1 MKISLLHAP
10 LFNAG
15 SSGDQPFLCW
25 GERVLSYQKFREDVS
40 QISIWLRES
49 GCTRS
54 ARVAILLPKC
64 AEFVQGIFATLYCG
78 GTYIPLDI
86 DSPVKRLRKVIDNAN
101 PALIISCE
109 PFASNVFPEGDS
121 RLRIVE
127 NPGSGHGLVDMAA
140 CDKDIDPTMPSLQLD
155 DAAAILYTS
164 GSTGIPKGVVLS
176 HRNISSFSAWAVAK
190 FSMQQSD
197 RVISIAPFHFDLSTL
212 DLFSTM
218 ASGARLFLPERESL
232 RFPPLLTGH
241 LEKEQISICYA
252 APTIWRLLESYG
264 GVAQRN
270 LQNLRLVIFAGEV
283 YPIAE
288 LRRLMKS
295 IPHAEYYN
303 LYGPTETNVCTYY
316 RVPEPPAENV
326 TSIPIGAPCE
336 FLEVTIRDGEGR
348 QLGAHEKGEICVSGP
363 SVMLGYHN
371 RARDTQQSLVNEQA
385 RTYRTGDLGHFS
397 RDGINIEFS
406 GRKDFQVKIR
416 GNRIELLEVESVLGA
431 HAGVA
436 AAVVV
441 IKPVREGEMIVKAI
455 VVPSAEGCEKSELIQ
470 HCRQF
475 LPVVAVPGEI
485 EFVKGFPVT
494 SSGKIDRQKLNH

>member
-10 LFNAG
+10 LFDTD
-15 SSGDQPFLCW
+15 SPGDQPFLCW
-25 GERVLSYQKFREDVS
+25 GDRVLSYQRFREDVS

-54 ARVAILLPKC
+54 TRVAILLPKC

-86 DSPVKRLRKVIDNAN
+86 DSPVKRLRKVIDSAD

-109 PFASNVFPEGDS
+109 PFASNVFPKGDP
-121 RLRIVE
+121 RLRLVE
-127 NPGSGHGLVDMAA
+127 NPGSGQGLVDLATG
-140 CDKDIDPTMPSLQLD
+140 DKALDPTMPSLQLD

-176 HRNISSFSAWAVAK
+176 HRNISSFSAWAVSK

-197 RVISIAPFHFDLSTL
+197 RVISIAPFHFDLSTF
-212 DLFSTM
+212 DLFSTV

-232 RFPPLLTGH
+232 RFPPVLSGH

-264 GVAQRN
+264 GIAQRN
-270 LQNLRLVIFAGEV
+270 LQRLRLVVFAGEV

-288 LRRLMKS
+288 LRRLMNS
-295 IPHAEYYN
+295 IPHADYYN

-316 RVPEPPAENV
+316 KVPEPPAEDV

-336 FLEVTIRDGEGR
+336 FLEVTIRDSEGR
-348 QLGAHEKGEICVSGP
+348 ELGSHEKGEICVSGP
-363 SVMLGYHN
+363 AVMLGYHN
-371 RARDTQQSLVNEQA
+371 CAKDTLQSLVNEQA
-385 RTYRTGDLGHFS
+385 GTYRTGDLGQFS
-397 RDGINIEFS
+397 QDGSNIEFC
-406 GRKDFQVKIR
+406 GRIDFQVKIR

-441 IKPVREGEMIVKAI
+441 TKSVRECEMIVKAI
-455 VVPSAEGCEKSELIQ
+455 VVPSTDGCEKSDLIQ

-485 EFVKGFPVT
+485 EFVKELPLT